1 MREKIRSTLD
11 LICTSAEAEA
21 RWLHTVSMLEFIGAR
36 KISRTV
42 ADRHP
47 SLDVLQHLADETRHA
62 LAFKRLACEVA
73 GREVTDYLALPAAA
87 TYFQTLDRELA
98 AWGKG
103 VLGRE
108 DTRLSYL
115 LTTTMIE
122 QRAMMV
128 YPLYKAATRQPI
140 VREELAKVVTEEQS
154 HRRDIEDRCKELLAQ
169 LGVPDLSAPLAI
181 EAKLFAPLLDALT
194 AEATTLARLP
204 APAFQPMNARSISA
218 NAG

>member
-1 MREKIRSTLD
+1 MREQIRSALEA
-11 LICTSAEAEA
+11 ICATREVEA

-47 SLDVLQHLADETRHA
+47 SLGVLQHLADETRHA

-73 GREVTDYLALPAAA
+73 GREVSEYLCLPAAA

-98 AWGKG
+98 AWGAK

-108 DTRLSYL
+108 DVRLSYL

-128 YPLYKAATRQPI
+128 YPLYKAATRQRV
-140 VREELAKVVTEEQS
+140 VRDELAQVVTEEQS
-154 HRRDIEDRCKELLAQ
+154 HRREIEDRCKEMLAT
-169 LGVPDLSAPLAI
+169 LGVPDLSDPLAI
-181 EAKLFAPLLDALT
+181 EERLFAPLIEALRT
-194 AEATTLARLP
+194 EALASAKQP
-204 APAFQPMNARSISA
+204 AA
-218 NAG
+218 